1 MKLVGLCVAAAMVVS
16 CGADKKNKADVDRE
30 AGVIGVPTL
39 GVHNACTSNSQ
50 LSLSSSNK
58 ISEIYHYTFKNIPVC
73 SWYGRTLSF
82 DTNAG
87 VFSGHLEGKLES
99 LVVGENVEWP
109 ESKLVETFL
118 VQESGLNK
126 IDSISSSRC
135 WYLTPELE
143 LLPVYD
149 ITIRAKNHS
158 IKALAN
164 DREIFEIGNGG
175 FDLSRI
181 SYQVEGTEP
190 LIDMLKTDS
199 LDSSGLLSGRNFA
212 IFTGDGSPRAF
223 SSDGNFEFSESDPRF
238 AQASAYANAELMLE
252 WFEKLTSNSVDS
264 ECFPID
270 IKLHHVF
277 SGGVINNARYQPDVS
292 TVSGRPEIL
301 IGNGDGIRLTNLAT
315 DPDVIAH
322 EFAHHVIYRGVK
334 DTNHFESVV
343 IHEGVADFFV
353 FSKSG
358 NACLAETVCPLGS
371 FDCVQPKCL
380 RTGDNSLS
388 FADQK
393 ISSTAHGQG
402 QIISGMLLDL
412 VDLVASQSEV
422 QYVSTIA
429 ASINYL
435 LPRSNLGDFVQA
447 LMLADRDLNE
457 GKFACDIY
465 QLATDRGLGDRI
477 EQLKCADFQ
486 KID

>member
-16 CGADKKNKADVDRE
+16 CGADKKDKADVDRQ

-39 GVHNACTSNSQ
+39 GVRNACTSNSQ
-50 LSLSSSNK
+50 LSLSSTQKS
-58 ISEIYHYTFKNIPVC
+58 SEIYHYSFKNIPVC
-73 SWYGRTLSF
+73 SWYGRTLNF
-82 DTNAG
+82 DSDTG

-99 LVVGENVEWP
+99 LVIDEDVEWP
-109 ESKLVETFL
+109 ESKLVEAFM
-118 VQESGLNK
+118 VQTSGL
-126 IDSISSSRC
+126 DSFNDISSSRC

-149 ITIRAKNHS
+149 VTIRAKQHT

-164 DREIFEIGNGG
+164 DSEIFEIGNGG

-181 SYQVEGTEP
+181 SYQVEGVGPQVDVLETN
-190 LIDMLKTDS
+190 S
-199 LDSSGLLSGRNFA
+199 LDGSGLLSGRNFA

-223 SSDGNFEFSESDPRF
+223 SADGNFEISESDRRF
-238 AQASAYANAELMLE
+238 AQASAYANAELMLG

-270 IKLHHVF
+270 VKLHHVF
-277 SGGVINNARYQPDVS
+277 SGGFVNNARYQPDVS

-322 EFAHHVIYRGVK
+322 EFAHHIIYRGVK
-334 DTNHFESVV
+334 DTLHFESVV
-343 IHEGVADFFV
+343 IHEGLADFFV

-380 RTGDNSLS
+380 RTGDNNLS

-393 ISSTAHGQG
+393 ISSTPHGQG

-412 VDLVASQSEV
+412 VDLVATKTEV

-435 LPRSNLGDFVQA
+435 LPRSDLGDFVQA
-447 LMLADRDLNE
+447 LMLADRDVNE

-465 QLATDRGLGDRI
+465 QLATDRGLGERI
-477 EQLKCADFQ
+477 GQLKCADFQ
-486 KID
+486 K